1 MTLRILATIAI
12 TFLASFGTAQAADI
26 QIEHQYA
33 RAASPIA
40 KSGAAF
46 MHIMNNGTVDDRLV
60 SVRTD
65 VAMMPELHTHIME
78 DGVAKMREVEGGFP
92 VAAGGFTV
100 LERGGLHIMLMGL
113 TRPLLHGE
121 TITLTLIFEVAGEVT
136 IEVPVDNERQGN
148 MEMDMNMDQSHDHTD
163 MNMNN
168 STMGSSDNN

>member
-12 TFLASFGTAQAADI
+12 SLLISIGSAQAGDI
-26 QIEHQYA
+26 LIEHQYA

-46 MHIMNNGTVDDRLV
+46 MHIMNNGTENDRLIAV
-60 SVRTD
+60 HTD

-78 DGVAKMREVEGGFP
+78 DGIAKMREVEGGFEIL
-92 VAAGGFTV
+92 AGDATI

-113 TRPLLHGE
+113 TRPLIHGE
-121 TITLTLIFEVAGEVT
+121 AITLTLIFENAGEIT

-148 MEMDMNMDQSHDHTD
+148 MELNMDHSTMDHTAMED
-163 MNMNN
+163 SNN
-168 STMGSSDNN
+168 N